1 MQWKLLELG
10 LSWWCSV
17 AAKGYKGVY
26 TPHPELPKW
35 DVPTDAEYVADLV
48 NVVVSVQQCSLL
60 HGYAGPA

>member
-1 MQWKLLELG
+1 
-10 LSWWCSV
+10 V

-35 DVPTDAEYVADLV
+35 DLPAHAEYAADLV

-60 HGYAGPA
+60 PGYAGPA